1 MGEASLGSLKAV
13 PLEQHHITV
22 SDSRKGKLERDG
34 YPIVIERCRPPRHH
48 SKPLNGLGAPSLGSF
63 SFGLFRSLEPTFA
76 HCICIIG
83 RHLGAEMSRYFFDV
97 KNGHRLV
104 DPSGLDCRNDQEA
117 IKNATVIARQ
127 IARDA
132 PPTGPRHVSVLNSD
146 REEVSKVPINKEEK
160 EDRSG
165 KL

>member
-1 MGEASLGSLKAV
+1 
-13 PLEQHHITV
+13 
-22 SDSRKGKLERDG
+22 
-34 YPIVIERCRPPRHH
+34 
-48 SKPLNGLGAPSLGSF
+48 
-63 SFGLFRSLEPTFA
+63 
-76 HCICIIG
+76 
-83 RHLGAEMSRYFFDV
+83 MSRYFFDV

-117 IKNATVIARQ
+117 IENAILIARQ

-132 PPTGPRHVSVLNSD
+132 PPNGPRHVSVLNSD

-165 KL
+165 EL

>member
-1 MGEASLGSLKAV
+1 MMRV
-13 PLEQHHITV
+13 QRPNNVDNRT
-22 SDSRKGKLERDG
+22 LER
-34 YPIVIERCRPPRHH
+34 V
-48 SKPLNGLGAPSLGSF
+48 LSF
-63 SFGLFRSLEPTFA
+63 PWGKGNSFHGLEPTFA
-76 HCICIIG
+76 HRICHYG
-83 RHLGAEMSRYFFDV
+83 RHPGAEMSRYFFDV

-117 IKNATVIARQ
+117 IENAILIARQ

-132 PPTGPRHVSVLNSD
+132 PPNGPRHVSVLNSD

-165 KL
+165 EL